1 VLTALIEVN
10 LLANQFGLTSNETRP
25 EMAHDSTASRAQMR
39 IPQPAHPDQ
48 RQQPLPW
55 HLPKSSEEDPD
66 APSRV
71 SAILASP
78 SYRLAEQ
85 DLAFLGRDDTRGVR
99 LQIEYLKPET
109 LLQEHAIRDTIV
121 VYGSTRIP
129 EPTAARRSAQALRQ
143 ALETDPRNDILI
155 RKLAVAERL
164 LANSRYYEVA
174 REFGRL
180 VGSSCNDDGSRSEL
194 VIMTGGGPGIM
205 EAANRGA
212 FDVGAKS
219 VGLNINLPHEQ
230 YPNPYITPDL
240 CLRFHYF
247 ALRKM
252 HLVLRAKALVAFP
265 GGFGTM
271 DELFE
276 VLTLVQTRKIK
287 PVPIVLVGEEY
298 WRRVFDVG
306 FLADEGVI
314 DAEDRELFWFAETAQ
329 EIWDGI
335 LHWYDA
341 CGAPLGLKP

>member
-1 VLTALIEVN
+1 
-10 LLANQFGLTSNETRP
+10 
-25 EMAHDSTASRAQMR
+25 MAKDPTASPQKIG
-39 IPQPAHPDQ
+39 IPQPAQPD
-48 RQQPLPW
+48 RRRQPLPW
-55 HLPKSSEEDPD
+55 HRPKSSDEDPD

-71 SAILASP
+71 KAILASP

-85 DLAFLGRDDTRGVR
+85 DLAFLQSDETRGVR

-109 LLQEHAIRDTIV
+109 LLQKHAIRDTVV

-129 EPTAARRSAQALRQ
+129 EPATARRSVEDLRRE
-143 ALETDPRNDILI
+143 LETDPYDAVLI
-155 RKLAVAERL
+155 RKLAVAERM
-164 LANSRYYEVA
+164 LAKSRYYEIA

-180 VGSSCNDDGSRSEL
+180 VGSSRDNGSRSTL
-194 VIMTGGGPGIM
+194 AITTGGGPGIM

-212 FDVGAKS
+212 FEVGAKS
-219 VGLNINLPHEQ
+219 VGLNISLPHEQ
-230 YPNPYITPDL
+230 YPNPYVTPDL
-240 CLRFHYF
+240 CFRFHYF

-252 HLVLRAKALVAFP
+252 HLLLRAKALVAFP
-265 GGFGTM
+265 GGFGTL

-298 WRRVFDVG
+298 WRRAFDVG
-306 FLADEGVI
+306 FLADEGAI

-335 LHWYDA
+335 LHWYEA
-341 CGAPLGLKP
+341 SGAPLGLKA